1 MMGSAAKFV
10 ILKRIIKMKTGS
22 IEKLNQLDQE
32 TLDKQV
38 HKLLYIVSAV
48 SHSIIQKKFNFEKK
62 RKIK

>member
-32 TLDKQV
+32 PSDKKV
-38 HKLLYIVSAV
+38 HKLEKLVQALTILRF
-48 SHSIIQKKFNFEKK
+48 SILLK
-62 RKIK
+62 

>member
-1 MMGSAAKFV
+1 MGSAAKFV

-38 HKLLYIVSAV
+38 HKLLQSVPSLIV
-48 SHSIIQKKFNFEKK
+48 
-62 RKIK
+62 